1 MIERQWKLGDDLSVD
16 SSLLDGFTFDDVI
29 LAVHCNCR
37 SITPNEVRKTAKEI
51 IDQRMQDF
59 EFLLDNNMEEIMSAA
74 KKGRG
79 GYEE

>member
-1 MIERQWKLGDDLSVD
+1 MDRNWKLGDDLSEHD
-16 SSLLDGFTFDDVI
+16 NMLDGFTFADVI

-59 EFLLDNNMEEIMSAA
+59 EFLLDNNMKEIMSAA

-79 GYEE
+79 GYEN